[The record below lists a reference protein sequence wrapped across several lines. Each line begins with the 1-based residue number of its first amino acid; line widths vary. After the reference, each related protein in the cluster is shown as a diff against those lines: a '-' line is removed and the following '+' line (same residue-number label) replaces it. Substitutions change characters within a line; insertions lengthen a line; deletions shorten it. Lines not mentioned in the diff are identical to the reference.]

1 MIAVVCHDAGGA
13 EILSSWLRHSAEP
26 FCLVLDGPAINIF
39 KRKLGYCSIITLSDA
54 VRQSDWILCGTSW
67 QSNLERIAIIQAKAE
82 GKKVI
87 AFLDHW
93 VNYAERFQENGVSL
107 FPDEIWVG
115 DIDAERI
122 ARKLFPV
129 LSIVL
134 KSNPYFRDLQLE
146 FESLPAGKG
155 YAVNGSV
162 LYVCEPIREHALL
175 QYGDERYWGYTEEEA
190 LNYFANNLNALG
202 CAVSSIKIRP
212 HPSESR
218 RKYDWIKE
226 QFPSLKVEIGGD
238 KTLLEEIAE
247 SSVVVGCESMA
258 MVVALIAK
266 KRVISS
272 IPPGG
277 KSCSLPQSEIE
288 HLQVLIVSDQGTLHV

>member
-1 MIAVVCHDAGGA
+1 MIAVVSHDAGGA

-26 FCLVLDGPAINIF
+26 FCLVLDGPAIDIF
-39 KRKLGYCSIITLSDA
+39 KRKLGSCSIILLSEA
-54 VRQSDWILCGTSW
+54 ILQSDWILCGTSW
-67 QSNLERIAIIQAKAE
+67 QSNLERIAVMQAKAE
-82 GKKVI
+82 GKKAV

-93 VNYAERFQENGVSL
+93 VNYAERFQENGVTL

-115 DIDAERI
+115 DVDAERI

-129 LSIVL
+129 LPIVL
-134 KSNPYFRDLQLE
+134 KINPYFQNLQLE
-146 FESLPAGKG
+146 FESLPAGT
-155 YAVNGSV
+155 NGSV

-175 QYGDERYWGYTEEEA
+175 QYGNERYWGYTEEDG
-190 LNYFANNLNALG
+190 LNYFMNNINALG
-202 CAVSSIKIRP
+202 CAVSNIKIRP

-218 RKYDWIKE
+218 SKYDWIKE
-226 QFPSLKVEIGGD
+226 QFSSLKVEIGGD

-258 MVVALIAK
+258 MVVGLIAK

-288 HLQVLIVSDQGTLHV
+288 HLQVLIASDQGTLHV